1 MFYKVKEVAEIT
13 GVTVRTLHHYDR
25 IGLLTPAQT
34 SQAGYRLY
42 SEDNLEKLQQI
53 LFFREIDFRLQEI
66 KDILHSPNFD
76 REQALKMHKN
86 FLLQKKKRLEKI
98 LGTIEQTLSAIHNN
112 TKLEKQDLFGGLE
125 METIRK
131 HKALYAKEVK
141 KRWGKTNAYKDSERK
156 TSQYTAQDW
165 QNIQEQMSGIYQKVI
180 AHMPQGAKDNNVQEA
195 VAALRESF
203 CQYFYNCT
211 PEIFRGLGEMYISDP
226 RFTAY
231 FEDMQSGLAQFL
243 YEAIV
248 VYCDDLNEV

>member
-25 IGLLTPAQT
+25 IGLLTPAQN

-42 SEDNLEKLQQI
+42 NQENLEKLQQI
-53 LFFREIDFRLQEI
+53 LFFREMDFRLQEI
-66 KDILHSPNFD
+66 KDMLHSPNFD

-98 LGTIEQTLSAIHNN
+98 LNTIEQTLSAIHNN
-112 TKLEKQDLFGGLE
+112 MPLEKRDLFGGLQ
-125 METIRK
+125 MDTINK

-141 KRWGKTNAYKDSERK
+141 ERWGKTSAYKESERK
-156 TSQYTAQDW
+156 TSQYNSQDW
-165 QNIQEQMSGIYQKVI
+165 QNIQQQLSGIYQKII
-180 AHMPQGAKDNNVQEA
+180 ANMSQGAHNPQVQEA
-195 VAALRESF
+195 VATLRESF

-211 PEIFRGLGEMYISDP
+211 PEIFRSLGEMYVNDP
-226 RFTAY
+226 RFSAY

-243 YEAIV
+243 HEAIAI
-248 VYCDDLNEV
+248 YCDRLNS

>member
-25 IGLLTPAQT
+25 IGLLIPAQT

-42 SEDNLEKLQQI
+42 NQQNLEKLQQI
-53 LFFREIDFRLQEI
+53 LFFREMDFRLQEI

-98 LGTIEQTLSAIHNN
+98 LSTIEQTLSAIHNK
-112 TKLEKQDLFGGLE
+112 TTLEKRDLFGGLE
-125 METIRK
+125 METIEK
-131 HKALYAKEVK
+131 HKALYAKEVRK
-141 KRWGKTNAYKDSERK
+141 KWGNTHAYKESERK
-156 TSQYTAQDW
+156 TAQYSAQDW
-165 QNIQEQMSGIYQKVI
+165 QNIQQQQSDIYQKI
-180 AHMPQGAKDNNVQEA
+180 IENMPQGACSPKVQEA

-203 CQYFYNCT
+203 CQHFYNCT

-231 FEDMQSGLAQFL
+231 FEEMAGGLAQFL
-243 YEAIV
+243 HEAIV
-248 VYCDDLNEV
+248 IYCDRLSS